1 MRGAILLRL
10 HVSLMVYR
18 EEKQRIDEGRLESTI
33 IFICFRESR
42 IIRIYYYSNLKT
54 SVWYSYYLFTP
65 T

>member
-10 HVSLMVYR
+10 HESLMVYR

-42 IIRIYYYSNLKT
+42 IIRL
-54 SVWYSYYLFTP
+54 LLL
-65 T
+65 